1 MAHSFDIQRA
11 KNPIEGT
18 NGMPEIFPKYSAP
31 AAATTATTATT
42 ATAATAATAAQ
53 VEHSAT
59 AATAAAACTFVCEKN
74 SRQRFCLTERLI
86 AKG

>member
-31 AAATTATTATT
+31 AAATTAT
-42 ATAATAATAAQ
+42 AATAATAAQ

-59 AATAAAACTFVCEKN
+59 AATAAAAWTFVCEK
-74 SRQRFCLTERLI
+74 FLI
-86 AKG
+86 RDFV